1 MSNGAGPAG
10 PSAAKKREPR
20 VVWTSQETWTLI
32 RLWEGRMEDLRRAKR
47 NGGVYEEIAEELL
60 RCGIVRTKGQV
71 HTKIENL
78 TNTYRKHLREG
89 TTTGSGAMKWP
100 FFWDL
105 NRLLGSLPLNDTTL
119 VDESLASNHATPAVV
134 ELLSDMQEGGVVEVD
149 YFEEPVEEPGEELR
163 GEESQVTSTPATTSV
178 SRPGPSS
185 VNGTSNVPPRPQ
197 KRKRPQAPSTA
208 YIKTVIDEQR
218 LLRQSFEASRAREF
232 ALRERE
238 IVLQETA
245 IKVQQELATSL
256 MAFMNK
262 NAS

>member
-1 MSNGAGPAG
+1 M
-10 PSAAKKREPR
+10 
-20 VVWTSQETWTLI
+20 
-32 RLWEGRMEDLRRAKR
+32 
-47 NGGVYEEIAEELL
+47 
-60 RCGIVRTKGQV
+60 
-71 HTKIENL
+71 
-78 TNTYRKHLREG
+78 REG

-105 NRLLGSLPLNDTTL
+105 NRLFGSLPLNDTTL

-134 ELLSDMQEGGVVEVD
+134 ELLSDMQERSMVEVD
-149 YFEEPVEEPGEELR
+149 YFEEPVEEPGGELH
-163 GEESQVTSTPATTSV
+163 GEESQVASTPAATSV

-197 KRKRPQAPSTA
+197 ERKRPQAPSTA

-218 LLRQSFEASRAREF
+218 LLRQSFEASRGREF

-245 IKVQQELATSL
+245 IKVQQELATAL
-256 MAFMNK
+256 MAFLNK
-262 NAS
+262 NDT